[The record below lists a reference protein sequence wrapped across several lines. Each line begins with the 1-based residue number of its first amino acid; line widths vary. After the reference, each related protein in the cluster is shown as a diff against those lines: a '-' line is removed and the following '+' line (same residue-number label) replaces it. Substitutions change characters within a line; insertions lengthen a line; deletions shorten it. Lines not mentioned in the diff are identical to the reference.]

1 MSTTI
6 TGTKDGTVTEDGV
19 TTATGSVTLST
30 GLVAGKVFSVQTQ
43 TPGQYGTFSIQSNGQ
58 WTYALNNNLSAVQS
72 LGAGQS
78 ITDSFLIDYDLQIF
92 TSVKVLIYG
101 KNDAAIISGDQSQTL
116 NAANQTNVTGNL
128 KVDDLDTGESHFTP
142 ITRLDGTWGY
152 FSLTADGVTRYTLQA
167 NYAGASADR
176 VETFNI
182 TSADGTIASLKI
194 TISGSPVNNA
204 TLTGTSGNDT
214 LISTASNETITG
226 GAGTD
231 TAVYDGTAG
240 QYTLRINRAAQTA
253 TVTDSVAGRDGTDS
267 LTGVEKVQFG
277 NTTFDLFNP
286 ARTET
291 PKHSK
296 TNGFLFDA
304 SYYLL
309 SHPEL
314 AGTVTLQTA
323 FGHYLNNGAAAGYK
337 PNTWFD
343 PVFYA
348 NRWSDLRG
356 ANLDAATLFQH
367 YNLYGVWEGRSAS
380 TVYDQYDGAHYL
392 RDNPDVAAYVDGNLA
407 TFLGSRTNG
416 AIAHYIIYG
425 ADEGRLAYTTSGTQV
440 ETAVIIGAVSS

>member
-1 MSTTI
+1 MSTSI
-6 TGTKDGTVTEDGV
+6 IGTKDGYVTEDSSV
-19 TTATGSVTLST
+19 TTTGSVTLSN
-30 GLVAGKVFSVQTQ
+30 GAPSGNLFSAQTQ
-43 TPGQYGTFSIQSNGQ
+43 TPGQYGNFTIQTNGQ
-58 WTYALNNNLSAVQS
+58 WSYALSNDLNAVQA
-72 LGAGQS
+72 LAAGQS
-78 ITDSFLIDYDLQIF
+78 VTDTFLIDYDLQVF
-92 TSVKVLIYG
+92 TSVKVTING
-101 KNDAAIISGDQSQTL
+101 KNDIASISGDQSQNL
-116 NAANQTNVTGNL
+116 NAATQTRISGNL
-128 KVDDLDTGESHFTP
+128 KVDDADTGESRFAP
-142 ITRLDGTWGY
+142 IVRQDGTWGY
-152 FSLTADGVTRYTLQA
+152 FSLTAEGTTQYTLQA
-167 NYAGASADR
+167 NYIGASTNR

-182 TSADGTIASLKI
+182 TSTDGTNASLKI
-194 TISGSPVNNA
+194 TISGSPANNGS
-204 TLTGTSGNDT
+204 LTGTSGNDT
-214 LISTASNETITG
+214 LVSTASNETITG

-231 TAVYDGTAG
+231 TAVYDGAAG

-253 TVTDSVAGRDGTDS
+253 TVTDSVAGREGTDT

-304 SYYLL
+304 AYYLL

-314 AGTVTLQTA
+314 AGTVNLQTA
-323 FGHYLNNGAAAGYK
+323 FGHYLSNGSAASYQ
-337 PNTWFD
+337 PNSWFD

-380 TVYDQYDGAHYL
+380 TVYDQYDGARYL
-392 RDNPDVAAYVDGNLA
+392 RDNPDVGAYVDSNLA

-425 ADEGRLAYTTSGTQV
+425 ADEGRLAYTTTGTQV
-440 ETAVIIGAVSS
+440 EPAVIIGAISS

>member
-78 ITDSFLIDYDLQIF
+78 ITDSFLIDYDLQVF
-92 TSVKVLIYG
+92 TSIKVVVNG
-101 KNDAAIISGDQSQTL
+101 KNDAATISGDQSQTL
-116 NAANQTNVTGNL
+116 NAATQTSISGNL
-128 KVDDLDTGESHFTP
+128 KVDDADTGESHFTP
-142 ITRLDGTWGY
+142 IARQDGTWGY
-152 FSLTADGVTRYTLQA
+152 FSLTADGATQYTLQA
-167 NYAGASADR
+167 NYTGTSTNR

-182 TSADGTIASLKI
+182 TSTDGTTASLKI
-194 TISGSPVNNA
+194 TISGSPANNGS
-204 TLTGTSGNDT
+204 LTGTSGNDT
-214 LISTASNETITG
+214 LVSTASNETITG

-231 TAVYDGTAG
+231 TAVYDGAAG

-267 LTGVEKVQFG
+267 LAGVEKVQFG

-291 PKHSK
+291 PTHSK

-314 AGTVTLQTA
+314 AGTVNLQTA
-323 FGHYLNNGAAAGYK
+323 FGHYLSNGAAAGYK
-337 PNTWFD
+337 PNSWFD

-380 TVYDQYDGAHYL
+380 TVYDQYDGARYL

-425 ADEGRLAYTTSGTQV
+425 ADEGRVAYTTTAQL
-440 ETAVIIGAVSS
+440 ETAIIIGVTSSS

>member
-19 TTATGSVTLST
+19 TTATGTVTLST
-30 GLVAGKVFSVQTQ
+30 GLVAGKVFSAQTQ

-78 ITDSFLIDYDLQIF
+78 ITDSFLIDYDLQVFASI
-92 TSVKVLIYG
+92 KVVVNG
-101 KNDAAIISGDQSQTL
+101 KNDAAVISGDQSQTL
-116 NAANQTNVTGNL
+116 NAANQTNISGNL
-128 KVDDLDTGESHFTP
+128 KVDDTDTGESRFTP
-142 ITRLDGTWGY
+142 IARQDGTWGY
-152 FSLTADGVTRYTLQA
+152 FSLTAEGATQYTLQA
-167 NYAGASADR
+167 NYTGASTNR
-176 VETFNI
+176 VETFSV
-182 TSADGTIASLKI
+182 TSADGTTANIKI
-194 TISGSPVNNA
+194 TISGTPANST
-204 TLTGTSGNDT
+204 TLTGTSDNDT
-214 LISTASNETITG
+214 LVSTASNETISG

-231 TAVYDGTAG
+231 TVVYDGAAG
-240 QYTLRINRAAQTA
+240 QYTVRINRAAKTA

-267 LTGVEKVQFG
+267 LTGVEKLQFG
-277 NTTFDLFNP
+277 NTAFDLFNP
-286 ARTET
+286 PRTET
-291 PKHSK
+291 PTHSK

-314 AGTVTLQTA
+314 ASTVTLQTA
-323 FGHYLNNGAAAGYK
+323 FGHYLSTGSAAGYK

-380 TVYDQYDGAHYL
+380 AVYDQYDGARYL

-425 ADEGRLAYTTSGTQV
+425 ADEGRVAYTTTGTQV
-440 ETAVIIGAVSS
+440 EPAVIIGAVTS